1 MSRVEKARAYFREGY
16 ACSQAVALAFADIA
30 GIGESELKKITL
42 PFGGGLGRQRL
53 TCGAVSGMA
62 AIVGLVFA
70 GDEASNA
77 NKLGTY
83 AIVREV
89 CDKFKENHG
98 TLICA
103 ELLAGKAISHE
114 PGKPNPCE
122 ALVCEA
128 VEILE
133 HYLIE
138 KGVL

>member
-30 GIGESELKKITL
+30 GIGECELKKITL

-53 TCGAVSGMA
+53 TCGAVSGMC
-62 AIVGLVFA
+62 AILGLMLA
-70 GDEASNA
+70 GEEPTNE
-77 NKLGTY
+77 NKLGMY
-83 AIVREV
+83 AMVRDV
-89 CDKFKENHG
+89 CDKFKEEHG

-103 ELLAGKAISHE
+103 ELLEGKTISHE

-122 ALVCEA
+122 ALVCDA

-133 HYLIE
+133 NYLTQ